1 MLTNVD
7 LKKLITAGPSAR
19 IEVLSPAAATAE
31 RMARSLVALANARG
45 GVLLVPLVPK
55 AKVEPDEVR
64 DRAMQALLMSE
75 PHLIVPLPYFIG
87 DVPATPPQALVVE
100 VPEGLPNVYSIEGRY
115 LARDDSRNAVMLA
128 RPLREL
134 MLMRGEGTW
143 ESASPSGSGREDLDW
158 SKIDAYAQKV
168 LMADDLIDD
177 VLLRRGCLV
186 KKGRQVK
193 PTYAGLLLFGRHPQ
207 RWVRG
212 AEILCAR
219 FNSSE
224 MDDAFA
230 RQTING
236 TLPDQI
242 RKAETFITEHTAHR
256 SRIRNWQRSDEPPY
270 PSGVLREAIVNAV
283 AHRDYRLTGSQIHV
297 LVFSDRI
304 EVRSPG
310 KLPGHVTVK
319 NILRERYSRNEAV
332 VQVLSDMGYIERLG
346 YGIDRMMRAMKDAGQ
361 EAPQFEETDAGFN
374 VTLYANTASGS
385 ASEKVA
391 LSAGNPQQERFGKM
405 LAFIKKNGR
414 ITNREYQELCP
425 DVNPETLR
433 RDFVDMVERGAILR
447 IGDKRG
453 TYYILK

>member
-207 RWVRG
+207 R
-212 AEILCAR
+212 L
-219 FNSSE
+219 S
-224 MDDAFA
+224 
-230 RQTING
+230 
-236 TLPDQI
+236 L
-242 RKAETFITEHTAHR
+242 
-256 SRIRNWQRSDEPPY
+256 
-270 PSGVLREAIVNAV
+270 
-283 AHRDYRLTGSQIHV
+283 IH
-297 LVFSDRI
+297 I
-304 EVRSPG
+304 
-310 KLPGHVTVK
+310 
-319 NILRERYSRNEAV
+319 
-332 VQVLSDMGYIERLG
+332 
-346 YGIDRMMRAMKDAGQ
+346 
-361 EAPQFEETDAGFN
+361 
-374 VTLYANTASGS
+374 
-385 ASEKVA
+385 
-391 LSAGNPQQERFGKM
+391 
-405 LAFIKKNGR
+405 
-414 ITNREYQELCP
+414 
-425 DVNPETLR
+425 
-433 RDFVDMVERGAILR
+433 
-447 IGDKRG
+447 
-453 TYYILK
+453 